1 MVVGI
6 TAHKVYVSDVTSS
19 VGFCH
24 IRHFIDI
31 FQHPVTSCHYYIHAI
46 PYILPQVSS
55 VDSTNTE
62 LRSPKLVGLP
72 SDGNLVR
79 GSFSRIPWVSPNGT
93 RIGKTGR
100 GVPKVS
106 FGIFH
111 AVENGIFLE
120 CSLKIIVYIQK
131 IAGTEQQ
138 RTADHGSQKYF
149 NSIFHK
155 FFNVMW
161 LES

>member
-72 SDGNLVR
+72 SDG
-79 GSFSRIPWVSPNGT
+79 
-93 RIGKTGR
+93 IGKTGR

-155 FFNVMW
+155 FFNVM
-161 LES
+161 